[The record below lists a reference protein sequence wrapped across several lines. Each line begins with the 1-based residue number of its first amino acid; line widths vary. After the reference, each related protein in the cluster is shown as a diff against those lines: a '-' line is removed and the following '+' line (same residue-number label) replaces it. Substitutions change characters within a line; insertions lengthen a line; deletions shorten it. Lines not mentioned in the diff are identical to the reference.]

1 MFTLGPAEAGPRQR
15 AMLRDVVL
23 AAQAKGGETVPL
35 PLDPS
40 IWRDTLL
47 QRQVPDDQII
57 GAILSDRSTALLY
70 HGLAGLDDETLA
82 WLGPERDTLRQLLRH
97 AGSFAAF
104 GPDVRVRAG
113 RVVVPGGPDAE
124 PVWQAI
130 IGADPARPAAFVQRL
145 FGDDSGRRAWFYD
158 ALAQLDDARRRFAL
172 GATLPAASRMD
183 RIRALLDV
191 FEEAGEEWHAEL
203 QPFSR
208 RPLDPALT
216 LALVEVTPE
225 GALVGPVQRGLWE
238 RVFVDDNGPET
249 VTMPRTFSAAENAPI
264 DAAWLTARIHDVPVD
279 VGRRR
284 LESFLFAQRVF
295 REARGTDPMVATAL
309 RSHSVFPALMLTMER
324 AGVNNAATMNA
335 ASARAH
341 SLNAIGDDQRRRLA
355 IMQFQ
360 ATLGLIERSAR
371 AGSLSHADT
380 DALITGLTQVQSSD
394 RGYEGRL
401 AAWIRKDLL
410 PKCPAPGNE
419 TLDPLEESLVAAM
432 AGAEPGASGKR
443 VVKWE
448 GRTYRVSAT
457 RAEVLRLRRL
467 RERQGGPSLS
477 AALEQAEKAGDRADR
492 TLADTLASILY
503 AAYLG
508 DPNGPAV
515 SAGNLALRHELGLV
529 AGLGGRMAWR
539 LPTEGHTAKGWRV
552 TGSLLGLD
560 VALARLSLR
569 RLDVSVMPPEPRMVS
584 AERHTAALTVVLFN
598 PTLLTDASRD
608 EIAAALSRGRA
619 RITSLGASREEIDGV
634 ATDAGLSAWRREA
647 LAWTITHERE
657 RLEAQFSLVEL
668 MWLGRP
674 RASAVPALD
683 GWGAAMLPL
692 NGCVCL
698 GMPRAQPWEPLVG
711 RPALGLLA
719 TRGADVGIMVA
730 DTLSALQ
737 LPAEI
742 APGVVAFAMQEVMDQ
757 ARPAH
762 FDDWPEFSR
771 AALAL
776 TRDNI
781 VDYIA
786 AMTAGGPLLPDRL
799 ADGRQP

>member
-1 MFTLGPAEAGPRQR
+1 
-15 AMLRDVVL
+15 MLRDVVL

-47 QRQVPDDQII
+47 QRQVPDDRII

-619 RITSLGASREEIDGV
+619 RITSLDASREEIDGV